1 MMGWNWDGSV
11 WLGMGVGMVLWL
23 VLTVVVVWL
32 VVRGL
37 IALERPQAGG
47 ANGSAPDEILRERF
61 ARGEIDA
68 DEFER
73 RLTLLQSK

>member
-1 MMGWNWDGSV
+1 MMGWNLDGGA
-11 WLGMGVGMVLWL
+11 WLGMGFGMLLWL
-23 VLTVVVVWL
+23 VLGVVVVWL

-37 IALERPQAGG
+37 MALERTRPGG
-47 ANGSAPDEILRERF
+47 TPSSGPDEVLRERF

-73 RLTLLQSK
+73 RLALLHR